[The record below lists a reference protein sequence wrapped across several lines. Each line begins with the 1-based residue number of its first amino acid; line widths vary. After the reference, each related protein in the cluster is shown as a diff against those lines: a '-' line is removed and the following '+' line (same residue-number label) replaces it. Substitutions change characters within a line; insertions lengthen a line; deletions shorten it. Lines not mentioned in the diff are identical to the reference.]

1 MASVHEAP
9 SVRRHRWTVADYHRL
24 AEAGILGEDDRVELI
39 EGELYEMAPIGSRHA
54 GAVSYLNRILQQAA
68 GNRGIVSPQNP
79 IRLGERSEPQPDLA
93 LLRPRADWYRK
104 DHPGPDDVLLV
115 VEVADATAAWDREVK
130 LPLYAR
136 HGIPEA
142 WLVDLEAGRL
152 EIHREPGPEGY
163 RRIQRLPLA
172 EARAVRPAA
181 LPEAPALDLSS
192 LA

>member
-1 MASVHEAP
+1 MASVREAP
-9 SVRRHRWTVADYHRL
+9 PVRRHRWTVADYHRL

-54 GAVSYLNRILQQAA
+54 GAVDWILSKLSEMA
-68 GNRGIVSPQNP
+68 GGRAIVRCQSP

-93 LLRPRADWYRK
+93 LLRPRADWYR
-104 DHPGPDDVLLV
+104 DAHPGPEDVLLV
-115 VEVADATAAWDREVK
+115 VEVADTTAGWDREVK
-130 LPLYAR
+130 FPLYAR

-152 EIHREPGPEGY
+152 EIHRGPGPEGY
-163 RRIQRLPLA
+163 RRIERLPLA
-172 EARAVRPAA
+172 EARA
-181 LPEAPALDLSS
+181 LEPEALAGARLDLSP